1 MLLIGMMLV
10 TGCGA
15 GTPDPGPGASDAGAG
30 VRPTAGVVTDETQN
44 EWPAVG
50 LGKMAL
56 DRSEPEAER
65 RNPFR
70 FGALTPPT
78 TPSAPPSGPVVEPGP
93 PVAPVP
99 IEPSTPPRGADPPGD
114 ADGFRLTFVGFVES
128 PGIEGRVVVLTDG
141 ETVFH
146 GREGEVIDGRYRI
159 VGIGIES
166 VDVEQIDGRG
176 RQTLRLSSGL

>member
-1 MLLIGMMLV
+1 MLLIGMILV
-10 TGCGA
+10 TGCG
-15 GTPDPGPGASDAGAG
+15 PGPGASDAVVG
-30 VRPTAGVVTDETQN
+30 VRPTAGVVTDEAQN
-44 EWPAVG
+44 EWQAVG
-50 LGKMAL
+50 LGKMAV

-78 TPSAPPSGPVVEPGP
+78 TPSAPPSGPVGEPP

-99 IEPSTPPRGADPPGD
+99 VEPSTPPRGADPPGD
-114 ADGFRLTFVGFVES
+114 ADGFRLTFIGFVES

-159 VGIGIES
+159 VGVGIES

-176 RQTLRLSSGL
+176 RQTLRMSSGL